1 MIETVIG
8 ALLPIV
14 VTLILGFIAGWHH
27 DFDAKQA
34 GILNRMVMLYA
45 LPLSLFAGMVG
56 TDRAQVLSQGPLAI
70 SILIGMAGAYA
81 VVYLFCRY
89 VFRRDTMT
97 AALQALAISGPAVPF
112 VGVSVLGQ
120 LFGTQSAVPI
130 SVASLVMNLIQ
141 VPVTLM
147 LLSYGRS
154 QVRTTPATGAAT
166 GTATPGTA
174 APTGDDGFGSHIL
187 HALKEPVVWAPLLAL
202 LLIVTNIKFPT
213 EISNSLNLL
222 GRATGGVALFA
233 SGIVL
238 FSRKVSVSLPVVLSV
253 VVRNLV
259 IPGLMFG
266 GLMLF
271 GASADLTRESVLT
284 LAIPTASI
292 AVILAVQYQTAEQ
305 EIASTLFFST
315 ILSVITMGMFIWLT
329 N

>member
-14 VTLILGFIAGWHH
+14 VTLVLGFVAGWHH

-34 GILNRMVMLYA
+34 TVLNRMVMLYA
-45 LPLSLFAGMVG
+45 LPLSLFAGMIG
-56 TDRAQVLSQGPLAI
+56 TDRAQVLSQGPLAM
-70 SILIGMAGAYA
+70 SILIGMAGAYGVTYA
-81 VVYLFCRY
+81 LCRY

-112 VGVSVLGQ
+112 VGVTVLGH

-147 LLSYGRS
+147 LLSYGLAQKPVADAGAS
-154 QVRTTPATGAAT
+154 PAA
-166 GTATPGTA
+166 
-174 APTGDDGFGSHIL
+174 DGFGAHIL

-202 LLIVTNIKFPT
+202 LLIIVNVKFPK
-213 EISNSLNLL
+213 EITDSLTLL

-238 FSRKVSVSLPVVLSV
+238 FSRKVSINLPVVLSV
-253 VVRNLV
+253 VARNLL
-259 IPGLMFG
+259 IPGIMLG
-266 GLMLF
+266 GLLLL
-271 GASADLTRESVLT
+271 GASAELTRESVLT

-305 EIASTLFFST
+305 EMASTLFFST
-315 ILSVITMGMFIWLT
+315 ILSVVTMGMFIWLT